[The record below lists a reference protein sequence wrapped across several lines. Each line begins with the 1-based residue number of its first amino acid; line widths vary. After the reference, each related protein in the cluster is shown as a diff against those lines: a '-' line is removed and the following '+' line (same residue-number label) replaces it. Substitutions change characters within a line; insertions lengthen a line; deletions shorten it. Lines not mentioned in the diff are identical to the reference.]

1 MFTTTPL
8 YYEKPYER
16 TSTATVVEIVKWKG
30 IDAIIL
36 DRTVFYPEGGGQPGD
51 RGILG
56 NSQVVDTQSD
66 DRGQLLHIVS
76 GQTAHTVGDTVAL
89 HLDWHHR
96 YDYMQQHTAQHL
108 VSGTLHR
115 LLGIGTVS
123 VHLGHDA
130 MSIELDADTINESDI
145 HLVEDEV
152 NAIVR
157 RSVPVTAQVVSQEDS
172 TALGLRRPVKVD
184 GEVRIVRIGEYDT
197 IACGGIHVADSTE
210 LISVQ
215 FLRSERIRGHVRTFW
230 TAGERSVALVRRN
243 RELVDAVGS
252 RLSVPAE
259 AILQGI
265 ATLQEQ
271 LADTRYQI
279 RNAVSRSAT
288 LLLDRQLQVAEH
300 ANGIPLVVFDA
311 AQWTEDEFKILPELV
326 LSVESLALCAIKERE
341 DGKLAWVVALKG
353 MEDGQ
358 SVFQAVRQIPLLLI
372 GGKGGGKPPLW
383 QGVGTD
389 PLQKSQFLEQMVALY
404 REHLH
409 V

>member
-56 NSQVVDTQSD
+56 NSKVVDTQSD

-76 GQTAHTVGDTVAL
+76 GQTAHTVGDTVTL

-108 VSGTLHR
+108 ISGTLHR

-184 GEVRIVRIGEYDT
+184 GEVRIVRIGKYDT
-197 IACGGIHVADSTE
+197 IACGGIHVADSSE

-252 RLSVPAE
+252 RLSVPPE

-288 LLLDRQLQVAEH
+288 LLLDQQLQVAEH

-358 SVFQAVRQIPLLLI
+358 SVFQAVRQKPLLLI

-383 QGVGTD
+383 QGMGTD

>member
-197 IACGGIHVADSTE
+197 IACGGIHVADSSE

-358 SVFQAVRQIPLLLI
+358 SVFQAVRQKPLLLI

-389 PLQKSQFLEQMVALY
+389 PSQKSQFLEQMVALY

>member
-56 NSQVVDTQSD
+56 NSKVVDTQSD

-76 GQTAHTVGDTVAL
+76 GQTAHTVGDTVTL

>member
-1 MFTTTPL
+1 M
-8 YYEKPYER
+8 
-16 TSTATVVEIVKWKG
+16 KWKG

-56 NSQVVDTQSD
+56 NSKVVDTQSD

-108 VSGTLHR
+108 ISGTLHR

-130 MSIELDADTINESDI
+130 MSVELDADTINESDI

-184 GEVRIVRIGEYDT
+184 GEVRIVRIGKYDT
-197 IACGGIHVADSTE
+197 IACGGIHVADSSE

-288 LLLDRQLQVAEH
+288 LLLDQQLQVAEH

-358 SVFQAVRQIPLLLI
+358 SVFQAVRQKPLLLI

>member
-56 NSQVVDTQSD
+56 NSKVVDTQSD

-108 VSGTLHR
+108 ISGTLHR

-130 MSIELDADTINESDI
+130 MSVELDADTINESDI

-184 GEVRIVRIGEYDT
+184 GEVRIVRIGKYDT
-197 IACGGIHVADSTE
+197 IACGGIHVADSSE

-288 LLLDRQLQVAEH
+288 LLLDQQLQVAEH

-358 SVFQAVRQIPLLLI
+358 SVFQAVRQKPLLLI

>member
-56 NSQVVDTQSD
+56 NSKVVDTQSD

-76 GQTAHTVGDTVAL
+76 GQTAHTVGDTVTL

-108 VSGTLHR
+108 ISGTLHR

-184 GEVRIVRIGEYDT
+184 GEVRIVRIGKYDT
-197 IACGGIHVADSTE
+197 IACGGIHVADSSE

-288 LLLDRQLQVAEH
+288 LLLDQQLQVAEH

-358 SVFQAVRQIPLLLI
+358 SVFQAVRQKPLLLI

-383 QGVGTD
+383 QGMGTD